1 MFYVQIIININHANA
16 IMLKYY
22 FHYQLSCSERSSRK
36 FGSSIVLNKDAW
48 RLIH

>member
-22 FHYQLSCSERSSRK
+22 FHYQLYSNR
-36 FGSSIVLNKDAW
+36 VLKGVVENLGQASY
-48 RLIH
+48 